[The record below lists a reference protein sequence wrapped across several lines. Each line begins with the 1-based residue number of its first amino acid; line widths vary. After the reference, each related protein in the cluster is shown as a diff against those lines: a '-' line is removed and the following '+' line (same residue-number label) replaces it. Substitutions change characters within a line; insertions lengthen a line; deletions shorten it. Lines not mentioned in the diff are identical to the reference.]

1 MKLQRIMALLKKNFK
16 LVVRE
21 PALLFLLIIFPV
33 VLTLA
38 FGGAFGALGAGNG
51 NQTYKVGIVDHDTSA
66 WSTKFGGNL
75 SATGVLTTQDF
86 TDNKSALDELRN
98 GRLSA
103 VIIIPAGFGA
113 SIDSYLVNPGNPNLW
128 TNTTVSVSVDQGSIV
143 ARAAIPPVVQ
153 QALIT
158 TMSGSQPSFESSVSL
173 GDPAMV
179 DASQLTQFDGMVPG
193 LFAFAAIFITMT
205 VAQTVVGERE
215 QRLLRRI
222 GITPTTAGDVITSHV
237 LSNTVMGMV
246 QVGLIFLLSVLMGFH
261 FVGGVEEVLFA
272 FLILAVFAMCN
283 VGFGLIVTSISKS
296 AGAASGFSMLVIL
309 PQMFLGTYVP
319 APQAASMF
327 VPSYYVT
334 DSLNTLFLRGGD
346 ITSPVVWANFGIVCV
361 FTAVVIAVGVLLYR
375 RLAQK

>member
-1 MKLQRIMALLKKNFK
+1 MKLQRIVALLKKNFK

-51 NQTYKVGIVDHDTSA
+51 NQTYKVGIVDHDSSG
-66 WSTKFGGNL
+66 WSTKFVGNL
-75 SATGVLTTQDF
+75 SATGILTTQDF
-86 TDNKSALDELRN
+86 SDNQSALDELRN

-103 VIIIPAGFGA
+103 VIIIPSGFGV
-113 SIDSYLVNPGNPNLW
+113 SIDSYLADPDNSSAW

-143 ARAAIPPVVQ
+143 AKAAIPPVVQ
-153 QALIT
+153 SSLMT
-158 TMSGSQPSFESSVSL
+158 TMFGSQPSFKSSISL
-173 GDPAMV
+173 GDPALV
-179 DASQLTQFDGMVPG
+179 DASQLTAFDGMVPG

-205 VAQTVVGERE
+205 VAQSVVGERE
-215 QRLLRRI
+215 QKLLRRI

-246 QVGLIFLLSVLMGFH
+246 QVGLIFLLSVLMGFR

-283 VGFGLIVTSISKS
+283 VGFGLIVASISKS
-296 AGAASGFSMLVIL
+296 SGAASGISMLVIL

-319 APQAASMF
+319 APQAASVF

-334 DSLNTLFLRGGD
+334 DSLNTLFLRGGSV
-346 ITSPVVWANFGIVCV
+346 TSTVVWINFGIVCL
-361 FTAVVIAVGVLLYR
+361 FTAVVIAVGILLYR
-375 RLAQK
+375 KLAQK